1 MDVNDNQSERAA
13 PSGPWKRPLVVI
25 VGRPNVGKSTLFN
38 RLAGGRRAITDD
50 QPGVTRDCVFA
61 QVEWGGREF
70 TLVDTGG
77 FLPRSKDAIEQAVRH
92 QAERVLEEADLAMLV
107 CDGTSGVT
115 DMDADVAGV
124 LRRRSRPSLVA
135 VNKLDAPEHGRFGG
149 DEFYALGLGD
159 PVGVSAA
166 TGRRSGDLLDAIV
179 EQCADPLAEQP
190 EPSSFIRVVI
200 SGRPNV
206 GKSTLVNH
214 LVGEEVR
221 IVHDSPGT
229 TRDSADVRFEWSG
242 QDIVLIDTAGLRRRA
257 KIDTQIEYY
266 STLRASRSIANAD
279 VAVILL
285 DAVEGPTLQDGRIMA
300 QVIEAGRAMVV
311 ALNKWD
317 EVDPERRD
325 VEVATEDL
333 RARFP
338 FLVDFPV
345 ITISALTGRRV
356 RRLLDSTL
364 QVHGTYTTRIP
375 TAPLNACIT
384 AATTQLAPTG
394 QGREIKIL
402 YATQLGVAPP
412 TFVIFAN
419 RPDLI
424 TDAYKR
430 YLEKSLR
437 REFGFEGTPLR
448 LYLRRRKG
456 RNG

>member
-1 MDVNDNQSERAA
+1 M
-13 PSGPWKRPLVVI
+13 
-25 VGRPNVGKSTLFN
+25 GKSTLFN

-50 QPGVTRDCVFA
+50 EPGVTRDCVFA
-61 QVEWGGREF
+61 QVEWSGCEF

-92 QAERVLEEADLAMLV
+92 QAERVLQTADLAVLV

-115 DMDADVAGV
+115 DMDADVAGA
-124 LRRRSRPSLVA
+124 LRRRQRPNLVV
-135 VNKLDAPEHGRFGG
+135 VNKLDAPELGRFGT

-166 TGRRSGDLLDAIV
+166 TGRRSGDLLDAII
-179 EQCADPLAEQP
+179 EHCGDHAE
-190 EPSSFIRVVI
+190 EESGPSSLIRVVI

-229 TRDSADVRFEWSG
+229 TRDSADVRFEWAG
-242 QDIVLIDTAGLRRRA
+242 HDLVLIDTAGLRRRA
-257 KIDTQIEYY
+257 RIDSQIEYY
-266 STLRASRSIANAD
+266 STLRASRSIASAD

-285 DAVEGPTLQDGRIMA
+285 DALEGPTLQDARIMS
-300 QVIEAGRAMVV
+300 QVLEAGRAMVV

-325 VEVATEDL
+325 VDVVTGDL

-338 FLVDFPV
+338 FLADFPV

-364 QVHGTYTTRIP
+364 QVYKSYTTRIP
-375 TAPLNACIT
+375 TATLNACIM
-384 AATTQLAPTG
+384 AATTHLAPTG
-394 QGREIKIL
+394 EGREIKIL
-402 YATQLGVAPP
+402 YATQHGIAPP
-412 TFVIFAN
+412 TFILFAN

-430 YLEKSLR
+430 YLENSLR

-448 LYLRRRKG
+448 LFLRRRQG
-456 RNG
+456 RNN